1 MIATTHTQQRQIIC
15 LLCGRPA
22 QQSICQSCTTRVQG
36 QAIALKRE
44 AEKGGS
50 VQATRH

>member
-1 MIATTHTQQRQIIC
+1 MLKVTRTPPRQTVC

-22 QQSICQSCTTRVQG
+22 QQSICFGCTVRVQG

-44 AEKGGS
+44 AERSGADAAR
-50 VQATRH
+50 V